1 MLADEVAA
9 LHDAGCLHGDVKPS
23 NIGFTADGSPKLL
36 VFGLARGADSG
47 SAGDTLRYASPEI
60 LAGRPGR
67 AITSGR
73 SASCSTM
80 MVSGEHPFAGGS
92 ADEVA
97 RRIRGRRVIPFHGDR
112 SVFAAQTS

>member
-73 SASCSTM
+73 SASCSTRWSRASIPSP
-80 MVSGEHPFAGGS
+80 VGAPTRWRAGSGDGA
-92 ADEVA
+92 
-97 RRIRGRRVIPFHGDR
+97 
-112 SVFAAQTS
+112 